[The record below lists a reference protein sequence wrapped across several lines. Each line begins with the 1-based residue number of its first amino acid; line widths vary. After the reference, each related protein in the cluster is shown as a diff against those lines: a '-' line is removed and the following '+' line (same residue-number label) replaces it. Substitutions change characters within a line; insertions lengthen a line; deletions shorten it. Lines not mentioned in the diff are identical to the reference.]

1 MKSRS
6 LILIFFVLTVLAVL
20 FSLVNYSSLTPSR
33 NTEGARAAYFT
44 KVKHPATAYEG
55 KNFTCSLTIYNK
67 NCTTDGE
74 DNAYFYFMFYLD
86 GDLWWSEYNN
96 TDYQIWQCNRA
107 SSVTRGYIVSSWHT
121 TKPVVHD
128 LKIELYWYDGNAS
141 RVEDF
146 VSFSVS
152 VAVHVEP
159 ANLMI
164 YSYVFVYL
172 MSIFLLGFYILVV
185 GPVEI
190 SQPPP
195 KNATFVFRGQSV
207 RMVGF
212 LPKVC
217 RHLFLCFYLFVFAS
231 WQIINALFFTFSLPE
246 QLLPSVQLI
255 VQITYIIVLVLLI
268 GKKNS
273 SFKGYDYLWPEE
285 ASKYVAVSLLLAV
298 WYNFAT
304 IFIPGL
310 FSGYDIFPS
319 LSSTEVFLA
328 ILLAL
333 VASFTSETIFR
344 GYIQSKL
351 TELSGFPL
359 ALLAT
364 SIMFTL
370 YTLPLLPFDL
380 SRFFFEVL
388 SFFVLGIFLGI
399 LFYRTKTLLC
409 PIIFYFAVSILKPLT
424 AVKPLT
430 SEFSELFLEFIALA
444 ISLLLLSVLT
454 VKKKQETS
462 DDQDMLARA
471 L

>member
-1 MKSRS
+1 M
-6 LILIFFVLTVLAVL
+6 IFFVLTALAVL
-20 FSLVNYSSLTPSR
+20 FSLVNYSNLTPSR

-55 KNFTCSLTIYNK
+55 KNCTFSFTVYNK
-67 NCTTDGE
+67 NCTTNGE
-74 DNAYFYFMFYLD
+74 GNAYFYFMFYLD
-86 GDLWWSEYNN
+86 GDVWWSEYNN
-96 TDYQIWQCNRA
+96 TDYQIWQCNTG
-107 SSVTRGYIVSSWHT
+107 SSVTRGYLVPSWGT
-121 TKPVVHD
+121 IKPVVHD
-128 LKIELYWYDGNAS
+128 LRIELYWYDRNVSQLQDVA
-141 RVEDF
+141 
-146 VSFSVS
+146 SFSIS

-159 ANLMI
+159 GSLI
-164 YSYVFVYL
+164 ISSYVFVFVIVL
-172 MSIFLLGFYILVV
+172 LFLGFYMLIN
-185 GPVEI
+185 GPIEI
-190 SQPPP
+190 FSSPQ
-195 KNATFVFRGQSV
+195 NVTSVSSEQSV
-207 RMVGF
+207 RTVSF
-212 LPKVC
+212 LSKLCSRPFV
-217 RHLFLCFYLFVFAS
+217 CFYLFVLAS
-231 WQIINALFFTFSLPE
+231 WQMIGVLFYTFSFPK

-255 VQITYIIVLVLLI
+255 VQITYIVILVLLI

-273 SFKGYDYLWPEE
+273 SFKGYDFLWPEE

-298 WYNFAT
+298 WYSFAT